1 MSNEIVPLNGHVRI
15 RAWEKQDDGTE
26 LLVKDVT
33 IKNLIVDS
41 GKDSILKY
49 LGNLSGGY
57 YLQQIGVG
65 DSTTTAAL
73 AQTDLQAVTNKYWKD
88 ISADGR
94 VYVNPTL
101 YVSTDFGYSEAN
113 YTWNEIGL
121 RDNNNALVARQID
134 GSPLVKTSSKRA
146 IVEWQLTL

>member
-1 MSNEIVPLNGHVRI
+1 MSNEIIPLNGHVRI

-26 LLVKDVT
+26 ILIKDST
-33 IKNLIVDS
+33 IKNLIVDT

-49 LGNLSGGY
+49 IGNISGGY

-65 DSTTTAAL
+65 DSTTAAGL
-73 AQTDLQAVTNKYWKD
+73 GQTDLQAVTNKYWKD

-101 YVSTDFGYSEAN
+101 YVSTDFGYFLAN
-113 YTWNEIGL
+113 SSLSANF
-121 RDNNNALVARQID
+121 VHV
-134 GSPLVKTSSKRA
+134 PLICSKSN
-146 IVEWQLTL
+146 L